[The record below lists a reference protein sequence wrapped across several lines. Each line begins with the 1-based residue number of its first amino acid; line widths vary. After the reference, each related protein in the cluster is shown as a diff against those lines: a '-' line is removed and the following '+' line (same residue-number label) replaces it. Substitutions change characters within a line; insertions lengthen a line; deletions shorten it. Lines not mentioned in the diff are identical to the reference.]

1 MLKIFLSD
9 PNFSIEENKGVLVLK
24 KDHHEGH
31 FTNGKL
37 QTDLCGASF
46 CDISVFVFHG
56 MITMRIC
63 FKKDVFIELI
73 DMINSFY
80 KKIIT

>member
-1 MLKIFLSD
+1 MLKIFLSH
-9 PNFSIEENKGVLVLK
+9 PNFFIEENKGVLVLK
-24 KDHHEGH
+24 KDQHEGH

-56 MITMRIC
+56 MIIMRIC
-63 FKKDVFIELI
+63 FKKDVFVELI
-73 DMINSFY
+73 DI
-80 KKIIT
+80 